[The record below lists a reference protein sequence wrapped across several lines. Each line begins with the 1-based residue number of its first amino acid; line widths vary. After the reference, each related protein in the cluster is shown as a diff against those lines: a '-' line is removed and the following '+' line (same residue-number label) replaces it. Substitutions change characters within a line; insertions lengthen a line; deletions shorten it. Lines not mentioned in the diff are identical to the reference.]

1 MAEAERF
8 VGVGVGAPS
17 APRVPLVAT
26 TPRWVVSSAALTA
39 GLAAAAVAF
48 VLFTH
53 SPRPLSS
60 LISPIAISAGI
71 GALLLFVLL
80 REEESR
86 LARELRTARVGTSVL
101 RGLVAGRRQQLPFF
115 ARICST
121 KLGMAAVLVA
131 DGDRNG
137 ALDALATASRLM
149 RWGRLEKLRAILD
162 ADLERSTGTP
172 AGLERC
178 VQALRGMA
186 PIGHREADLYR
197 IHVLVKAVL
206 AQGDGDVGLEL
217 ASELG
222 ALETRAPDDEA
233 RVYATWLRVWFDLDV
248 EVEEAEEPFAPL
260 SGGDLRMA
268 ILIARAHG
276 AEALLSKLAERL
288 SAIAEPE
295 VRG

>member
-1 MAEAERF
+1 MNEAGGL
-8 VGVGVGAPS
+8 VGTGAGAPR
-17 APRVPLVAT
+17 APIVAT
-26 TPRWVVSSAALTA
+26 PLRWIASSAAVTA

-53 SPRPLSS
+53 SARPLSS
-60 LISPIAISAGI
+60 LVSPVAIAAGV

-80 REEESR
+80 RAEESR
-86 LARELRTARVGTSVL
+86 LARELRTARAGTSVL

-121 KLGMAAVLVA
+121 KLGMAAVLLA
-131 DGDRNG
+131 DGDRDG
-137 ALDALATASRLM
+137 ALDALATASGLM

-178 VQALRGMA
+178 VQGLREMA
-186 PIGHREADLYR
+186 PLGHREADLYR

-217 ASELG
+217 ATELG
-222 ALETRAPDDEA
+222 ALADSAPDDEA
-233 RVYATWLRVWFDLDV
+233 RVYVTWLRVWFELDV
-248 EVEEAEEPFAPL
+248 DAEEPWPAL

-268 ILIARAHG
+268 MLVARAHG
-276 AEALLSKLAERL
+276 AEALVSKLEERL

-295 VRG
+295 LRG